1 MTTTEHTPGPWQQE
15 WQFIVAPD
23 PDGVHP
29 DIYLAEIAEEDSDG
43 RVASPEQQ
51 EANGRLI
58 VAAPDL
64 LAACRMV
71 VARWERG
78 NLAEAA
84 RECHAAVTLATVGR
98 PPWGVANAN
107 AALDQPYS
115 VLLLYPDDANDSG
128 TETYYAFVT
137 ATDPI
142 DAVAR
147 AQRQA
152 AEVQEG
158 IDIEPDDFVPLLVT
172 QGHQHSEPLFN
183 K

>member
-1 MTTTEHTPGPWQQE
+1 MTTEHTPGPWQQS
-15 WQFIVAPD
+15 WHFIVAPD
-23 PDGVHP
+23 PGGIHP
-29 DIYLAEIAEEDSDG
+29 DIYLAEIAGEDSEG
-43 RVASPEQQ
+43 RVTSPEQQ

-84 RECHAAVTLATVGR
+84 RACQSAVELATAGS
-98 PPWGVANAN
+98 PPWDVTDVQAVGSK
-107 AALDQPYS
+107 PWS
-115 VLLLYPDDANDSG
+115 VLLLYPDHANDSG
-128 TETYYAFVT
+128 TETYFAFVE
-137 ATDPI
+137 ASDPI
-142 DAVAR
+142 AAVAR

-152 AEVQEG
+152 AEAQEG